1 VSKVQS
7 DRNALVY
14 FVIAGMTAGIFFV
27 DLVTRLGVVEWIF
40 YIAPIGLCLLQAR
53 PLLPLVVAFAAS
65 VLTIL
70 GMLLSPEG
78 VDLSLAQTNRAMGIV
93 TIWFIGFLVR
103 SALVTRERAA
113 RLAWTAEGQ
122 AQLAT
127 SALGDLRPEETATAL
142 LGTLARYV
150 DAQVGVLYRIDGG
163 ALLRIAGFA
172 LPDTTSAA
180 PVKVGD
186 SMAGQVAMDLK
197 PVVLHNIP
205 GYLRIASGT
214 GEAPPHSLVLAPITV
229 QGKGYGVIELGFLR
243 RFDDAERVLD
253 FVTLVAGNMGVA
265 IRTAY
270 FRQRVDELLEETQ
283 RQSEELQAQQEELRV
298 ANEELEEN
306 GNALRESQARLET
319 QQSELEETNAQLEA
333 QTNDLERQKEQL
345 LRVQAA
351 LASSAANLERA
362 SRYKSEFLANM
373 SHELRTP
380 LNSSL
385 ILAKVLA
392 DNAGGNLT
400 DDQVGYA
407 KTIQSSNN
415 DLLALINDI
424 LDLSKIE
431 AGHFEL
437 QPEETPVAE
446 ILAPLRATF
455 EVAARQK
462 RIEYAVDASPHLPA
476 TLTTDVRRLHQ
487 VLRNL
492 LSNAFKFTDRG
503 SVTLRVA
510 PAKDGQI
517 AFSVEDTGIGI
528 PEDEQSAIFNAFHQ
542 VDGTASRRYGGTGL
556 GLSISRELARLL
568 GGAID
573 LRSTVG
579 VGSVFTLTVPAVID
593 AAPDRAAGAAESAQP
608 SQGAPQQGGP
618 PTARPAGAARSAA
631 AAASS
636 ADLDPPRP
644 TAPAAALARIAHIDD
659 DRGQRA
665 HERLVLIV
673 EDDPN
678 FAKVLYGLAHELDL
692 DCVHTALAADAPT
705 LARELKPS
713 GILLDVDLPDGSGLA
728 VLERLKR
735 DPVTRH
741 IPVHMISVEDHT
753 QPALELGAIGYTLKP
768 AAREQLAA
776 AIEALKDRSGTRTR
790 KVLIVEDDVTL
801 RQSIAVLLSADDVAI
816 TLAGSVNEALEKLAA
831 EEFDCMVMDL
841 ALPDASGFELLEK
854 IRASGTYASPPVIVY
869 TGRALTPADEQRLR
883 RYSRS
888 IIIKGARSPER
899 LLDEVTLFLHRVE
912 STLPPDQQKLLRQAR
927 QRDAAFEGRTILL
940 AEDDVR
946 NIFAL
951 TSVLEPLGAKLEIAR
966 NGREAVERLHNGKAI
981 DLVLMDIMMP
991 EMDGLAATR
1000 AIREMPEG
1008 AQLPIIAITAK
1019 AMPEDRQ
1026 ACLAAGASDYISKPI
1041 DVDRLISLCRVWMP
1055 K

>member
-1 VSKVQS
+1 
-7 DRNALVY
+7 
-14 FVIAGMTAGIFFV
+14 
-27 DLVTRLGVVEWIF
+27 VE
-40 YIAPIGLCLLQAR
+40 
-53 PLLPLVVAFAAS
+53 
-65 VLTIL
+65 
-70 GMLLSPEG
+70 
-78 VDLSLAQTNRAMGIV
+78 
-93 TIWFIGFLVR
+93 
-103 SALVTRERAA
+103 
-113 RLAWTAEGQ
+113 
-122 AQLAT
+122 
-127 SALGDLRPEETATAL
+127 
-142 LGTLARYV
+142 
-150 DAQVGVLYRIDGG
+150 
-163 ALLRIAGFA
+163 
-172 LPDTTSAA
+172 
-180 PVKVGD
+180 
-186 SMAGQVAMDLK
+186 
-197 PVVLHNIP
+197 
-205 GYLRIASGT
+205 
-214 GEAPPHSLVLAPITV
+214 
-229 QGKGYGVIELGFLR
+229 
-243 RFDDAERVLD
+243 
-253 FVTLVAGNMGVA
+253 
-265 IRTAY
+265 
-270 FRQRVDELLEETQ
+270 
-283 RQSEELQAQQEELRV
+283 
-298 ANEELEEN
+298 
-306 GNALRESQARLET
+306 
-319 QQSELEETNAQLEA
+319 
-333 QTNDLERQKEQL
+333 
-345 LRVQAA
+345 
-351 LASSAANLERA
+351 
-362 SRYKSEFLANM
+362 
-373 SHELRTP
+373 
-380 LNSSL
+380 
-385 ILAKVLA
+385 
-392 DNAGGNLT
+392 
-400 DDQVGYA
+400 
-407 KTIQSSNN
+407 
-415 DLLALINDI
+415 
-424 LDLSKIE
+424 
-431 AGHFEL
+431 
-437 QPEETPVAE
+437 
-446 ILAPLRATF
+446 
-455 EVAARQK
+455 
-462 RIEYAVDASPHLPA
+462 
-476 TLTTDVRRLHQ
+476 
-487 VLRNL
+487 
-492 LSNAFKFTDRG
+492 
-503 SVTLRVA
+503 
-510 PAKDGQI
+510 
-517 AFSVEDTGIGI
+517 
-528 PEDEQSAIFNAFHQ
+528 
-542 VDGTASRRYGGTGL
+542 
-556 GLSISRELARLL
+556 RLL
-568 GGAID
+568 GGAIVV
-573 LRSTVG
+573 RSTVG
-579 VGSVFTLTVPAVID
+579 VVSVFTLTVPAVIY
-593 AAPDRAAGAAESAQP
+593 AVPGPAAAETA
-608 SQGAPQQGGP
+608 APQQGVP
-618 PTARPAGAARSAA
+618 PPARPASAA
-631 AAASS
+631 WPAAASAPG
-636 ADLDPPRP
+636 ADTRPPRT
-644 TAPAAALARIAHIDD
+644 TAPDAALSRIAHIDD
-659 DRGQRA
+659 DRGHRA

-854 IRASGTYASPPVIVY
+854 IRASGTYASPPVIVF

-966 NGREAVERLHNGKAI
+966 NGREAVERLHNGKAV

-1000 AIREMPEG
+1000 AIRALPEG
-1008 AQLPIIAITAK
+1008 SQLPIIAITAK